1 MKLFAHAP
9 MQTLSMINEWKNAL
23 PLSLS
28 LSLFTAFVVV
38 VGQLTFAFSVKFF
51 IEMHL
56 QPQIEPDCE
65 PDPSKFP

>member
-1 MKLFAHAP
+1 M
-9 MQTLSMINEWKNAL
+9 
-23 PLSLS
+23 LSLSLTHS